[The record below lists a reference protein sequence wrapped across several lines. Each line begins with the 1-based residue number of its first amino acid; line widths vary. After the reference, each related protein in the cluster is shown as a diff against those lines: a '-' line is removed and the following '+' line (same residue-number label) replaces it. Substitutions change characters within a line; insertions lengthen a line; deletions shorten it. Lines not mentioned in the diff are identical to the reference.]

1 MFENILL
8 AYDNS
13 EYTQRAA
20 YYADELARQ
29 QPQPWLRVVTV
40 VDPVSS
46 TVELGNIN
54 LNQLIAE
61 RKIAGEAA
69 LSESI
74 KLIGEGVEISTA
86 VLFGDTAE
94 VIANVAETRQC
105 DLIVMGSRG
114 LGAISTLLLGS
125 KTQKVISLVNCP
137 VLVVKKITAQQLCLD
152 NIALGEKVGHDDGSD
167 KYIQNSHCSGDR

>member
-13 EYTQRAA
+13 EYSQRAA
-20 YYADELARQ
+20 SYAGELARE
-29 QPQPWLRVVTV
+29 QPQPRLRVVTV
-40 VDPVSS
+40 VDPVSAS
-46 TVELGNIN
+46 AELGVPN
-54 LNQLIAE
+54 LNQLITE

-69 LSESI
+69 LSEAI
-74 KLIGEGVEISTA
+74 RLIGEGVEVTTA

-94 VIANVAETRQC
+94 VIANVAETRHC

-137 VLVVKKITAQQLCLD
+137 VLVVK
-152 NIALGEKVGHDDGSD
+152 
-167 KYIQNSHCSGDR
+167 